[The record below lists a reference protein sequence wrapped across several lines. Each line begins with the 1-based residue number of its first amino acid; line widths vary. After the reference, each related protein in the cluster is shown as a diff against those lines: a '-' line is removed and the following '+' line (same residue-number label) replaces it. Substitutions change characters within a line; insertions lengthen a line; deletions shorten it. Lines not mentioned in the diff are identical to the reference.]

1 MHFGSEDANVVAEL
15 RLLRSDPS
23 TLLSPIDVF
32 GGFHEHHAEA
42 DHCKPPNVF
51 KEVEEV
57 LRLFLNDHHFRTEGN
72 KVVVEAVRH
81 NIILSQ

>member
-32 GGFHEHHAEA
+32 GGFHEHYAEA
-42 DHCKPPNVF
+42 DHCEPPNVF
-51 KEVEEV
+51 EKVEEV
-57 LRLFLNDHHFRTEGN
+57 LRRFLDYHHFRTEGN
-72 KVVVEAVRH
+72 KVVVEAV
-81 NIILSQ
+81 